1 MCTNVFSKPRM
12 WHLGWRQAIA
22 GGLTSNGV
30 SPAVIH
36 AVLVPLF
43 INLLT
48 ELCCSWA
55 SSLKL
60 SANRPQT
67 AWLVVHL
74 FWTVAEDIVIWSV
87 WPKRGVNPHPS
98 SPLSTVLCNC
108 TVTSFNLLMVHG
120 VDACPQIVDVAGRR
134 LGDFDANLL
143 LVLLGFVS
151 YDNPGSAQSA
161 IHAMNGYQIGTK
173 RLKVH
178 LKRPK
183 TETKLY

>member
-1 MCTNVFSKPRM
+1 
-12 WHLGWRQAIA
+12 
-22 GGLTSNGV
+22 
-30 SPAVIH
+30 
-36 AVLVPLF
+36 
-43 INLLT
+43 
-48 ELCCSWA
+48 
-55 SSLKL
+55 
-60 SANRPQT
+60 
-67 AWLVVHL
+67 
-74 FWTVAEDIVIWSV
+74 
-87 WPKRGVNPHPS
+87 
-98 SPLSTVLCNC
+98 
-108 TVTSFNLLMVHG
+108 MVHG